1 MRQEIIVNGKPEPL
15 EQATLGQL
23 VAGRTNASARGLAVA
38 LNDSLVPRK
47 AWPTTRLRAG
57 DRIEIVKAMVGG

>member
-38 LNDSLVPRK
+38 LNDTLVPRK
-47 AWPTTRLRAG
+47 AWSTTRLRAG

>member
-23 VAGRTNASARGLAVA
+23 VAGRTTASARGLAVA
-38 LNDSLVPRK
+38 LNDSLVPRQ